1 MSAAAA
7 APAAPAAPARTAP
20 LRDVLA
26 RLDDAVARR
35 SDVGWDHAATA
46 RTLCDVIRADL
57 AGSALVLTAEARL
70 DALARRTGLDDGAAR
85 ILAAALLPELHPLAL
100 HLTGLLAGDGEP
112 ARPTTASVLE
122 LAGLPATDP
131 AALRHLTATAPLR
144 ATNLLSTPGDLPL
157 LARRAVVPERV
168 ADHVRGDDAP
178 AALVADLIEVPVPV
192 AVTGTGDVMAA
203 LERDDPLVW
212 IESGP
217 GATGAALAAA
227 ACTALGLGCLV
238 ADLAHADVHVRAG
251 SGASSGAGSVTG
263 TADIVDA
270 LLLEA
275 LLDGHALILAGAD
288 AAAACMPA
296 LLASPVPVLAVGT
309 RRWDARWTTWLP
321 VTVEAPVLTT
331 PERTVLWRRH
341 LDGLEPGPTVA
352 TLRLAPRDVARA
364 AARARVDAGASDPD
378 DATLVAAVRRL
389 GRGTTRRGGGA
400 TLDDL
405 VLPPHA
411 RAEIERLVAWGRHRD
426 DVAALGDVHGKGGKG
441 TGVAALF
448 SGSPGTGKT
457 LAAHVVA
464 DSLGME
470 LFQVDLS
477 AIVDKYVGETEKNL
491 ERIFAEAEQLNCVLF
506 VDEADALFGKRSAVG
521 DSRDRYANQEVAYLL
536 QRMETFDGITVLAT
550 NLRGNLD
557 PAFARRL
564 QFMVHFPD
572 PDEATRAR
580 LWRHHLAQLPTTD
593 SADPIDVD
601 LLAARLEVAG
611 GDIRNVVLAATH
623 DAVAAGESV
632 GMRHLATAASRELAK
647 LGRRSPTF

>member
-1 MSAAAA
+1 MS
-7 APAAPAAPARTAP
+7 TIDLGTP
-20 LRDVLA
+20 LRDVLG
-26 RLDDAVARR
+26 RIDEAVARR
-35 SDVGWDHAATA
+35 EAVGWDHGGTA
-46 RTLCDVIRADL
+46 RTVCDVVRADL
-57 AGSALVLTAEARL
+57 AGSPLAHVAETRL
-70 DALARRTGLDDGAAR
+70 LRLAHRVGLDPVSAR
-85 ILAAALLPELHPLAL
+85 VLAAALLPELHPLGL

-112 ARPTTASVLE
+112 ARPTTSTALE
-122 LAGLPATDP
+122 IAGAPATEP
-131 AALRHLTATAPLR
+131 TALGRLSASAPLR
-144 ATNLLSTPGDLPL
+144 ATGLLTPPGDHPLP
-157 LARRAVVPERV
+157 ARRVVVPERV
-168 ADHVRGDDAP
+168 ADHLRGDDTP
-178 AALVADLIEVPVPV
+178 ARLVLDLLEEPV
-192 AVTGTGDVMAA
+192 AVAVDGVGDVISA

-212 IESGP
+212 VESGP

-238 ADLAHADVHVRAG
+238 ADLGHADVHLRPGDVAG
-251 SGASSGAGSVTG
+251 TG
-263 TADIVDA
+263 DVVDA

-275 LLDGHALILAGAD
+275 LLAGQVLVLVGAE
-288 AAAACMPA
+288 AAAASVPA
-296 LLASPVPVLAVGT
+296 LLASPVPVVAVGA
-309 RRWDARWTTWLP
+309 RRWDARWATWLP
-321 VTVEAPVLTT
+321 TTVVAPVMTT

-341 LDGLEPGPTVA
+341 LDGATPGPTVT
-352 TLRLAPRDVARA
+352 TLRLAPQDVARA
-364 AARARVDAGASDPD
+364 AARARADAPGADPD
-378 DATLVAAVRRL
+378 DAALGRAVRML
-389 GRGTTRRGGGA
+389 GRGGTGRGSGA

-405 VLPPHA
+405 VLPEHA

-426 DVAALGDVHGKGGKG
+426 DVAALGDIHGKGGKG

-491 ERIFAEAEQLNCVLF
+491 EKIFAEAEQLNCVLF
-506 VDEADALFGKRSAVG
+506 VDEADALFGKRSSVG

-536 QRMETFDGITVLAT
+536 QRMEVFDGITVLAT

-572 PDEATRAR
+572 PDEATRVR
-580 LWRHHLAQLPTTD
+580 LWQHHLAQLPTTD
-593 SADPIDVD
+593 PDDPVDVGI
-601 LLAARLEVAG
+601 LAARLEVAG

-623 DAVAAGESV
+623 DAVATGDEV
-632 GMRHLATAASRELAK
+632 GMRHLTVAAGRELAK
-647 LGRRSPTF
+647 LGRRSPGF

>member
-1 MSAAAA
+1 MSAVS
-7 APAAPAAPARTAP
+7 AAPARTTP
-20 LRDVLA
+20 LREVLA
-26 RLDDAVARR
+26 RLDAAVARR
-35 SDVGWDHAATA
+35 SEVGWDHAATA

-57 AGSALVLTAEARL
+57 AGSALVRTAETRL
-70 DALARRTGLDDGAAR
+70 NALARRTGLDDGAAR

-112 ARPTTASVLE
+112 ARPTTASALE

-131 AALRHLTATAPLR
+131 AALRHLAATAPLR
-144 ATNLLSTPGDLPL
+144 ATGLLSTPGDLPL

-168 ADHVRGDDAP
+168 ADHMRGDDAP
-178 AALVADLIEVPVPV
+178 AALVADLIEAPVAV
-192 AVTGTGDVMAA
+192 AVTGTGEVMAA

-227 ACTALGLGCLV
+227 ACTALGIGCLV
-238 ADLAHADVHVRAG
+238 ADLAHADHHLRPG
-251 SGASSGAGSVTG
+251 SLAG

-288 AAAACMPA
+288 AASACMPA
-296 LLASPVPVLAVGT
+296 LFASPVPVLAVGA
-309 RRWDARWTTWLP
+309 RRWDARWATWLP
-321 VTVEAPVLTT
+321 VTLEAPVLTT

-364 AARARVDAGASDPD
+364 AERARVDAGEHDPD
-378 DATLVAAVRRL
+378 DATLIAAVRRL
-389 GRGTTRRGGGA
+389 GRGTTRRGAGA

-405 VLPPHA
+405 VLPSHA

-426 DVAALGDVHGKGGKG
+426 DVAALGDLHGKGGKG

-470 LFQVDLS
+470 LFQIDLS
-477 AIVDKYVGETEKNL
+477 AVVDKYVGETEKNL
-491 ERIFAEAEQLNCVLF
+491 EKIFAEAEQLNCVLF

-580 LWRHHLAQLPTTD
+580 LWQHHLAQLPATD
-593 SADPIDVD
+593 AADPIDVAV
-601 LLAARLEVAG
+601 LAARLEVAG

-623 DAVAAGESV
+623 DAVAAGETV

-647 LGRRSPTF
+647 LGRRSPAF